1 MLFGIGTDIVQT
13 SRMHGAIVRHQYRF
27 ADKILGVDEQLVF
40 RTRYEIDAAKGE
52 RYLATRFAAK
62 EALSK
67 AMRTGFREPMSW
79 HGAQL
84 LNHENGMPYFLFN
97 EELSSWF
104 GERHLVAH
112 VSISD
117 EKEYAIAFVILEAN
131 AASLVMDE
139 K

>member
-1 MLFGIGTDIVQT
+1 MIFGIGTDIVQT
-13 SRMHGAIVRHQYRF
+13 SRMHDALARHQYRF
-27 ADKILGVDEQLVF
+27 ADKILGADEQLVF
-40 RTRYEIDAAKGE
+40 RSRYKNDAGKGE

-84 LNHENGMPYFLFN
+84 LNQENGMPYFLFN
-97 EELSSWF
+97 EALSIWF
-104 GERHLVAH
+104 GERGLIAH

-117 EKEYAIAFVILEAN
+117 EKEYALAFVILETS
-131 AASLVMDE
+131 AASLVMSE

>member
-1 MLFGIGTDIVQT
+1 MIFGIGTDIVQT
-13 SRMHGAIVRHQYRF
+13 SRMHDAIARHQYRF

-40 RTRYEIDAAKGE
+40 RMRYDNDPAKGE

-79 HGAQL
+79 HGVQL
-84 LNHENGMPYFLFN
+84 LNQDTGMPYFLFN
-97 EELSSWF
+97 ETLSSWF
-104 GERHLVAH
+104 GERGLVAH

-117 EKEYAIAFVILEAN
+117 EKEYALAFVILETS
-131 AASLVMDE
+131 AASLAMNE